1 MIIKKGVILG
11 GKTNNDR
18 QNKKSIQKVEVEV
31 IEISSRWN
39 SSNET
44 HPDSTWNREVDLT
57 LDGEDLLGFGSS

>member
-1 MIIKKGVILG
+1 M
-11 GKTNNDR
+11 
-18 QNKKSIQKVEVEV
+18 SIQKVEAEV